1 MSQERSFVPATTNS
15 SDEVQDMR
23 RRYARRKQIAAPWRY
38 NILNPSVY
46 MNLQERE
53 RALIRWIKRSSIAP
67 VSDKRLL
74 EIGCGAGDNLL
85 QFIRLGFQ
93 PRNLVGNELL
103 EERAFNARQIL
114 PPAVRIIVGDAA
126 ELRFADN
133 LFDVV
138 YQSTVFS
145 SILDKSFQV
154 RLANRLWDWIRPGGG
169 LLWYD
174 FVVDNP
180 RNPDV
185 RGLPVNRIR
194 ELFPDGEF
202 TAWRTTLAPPISRL
216 VCLVHPFLYTLFN
229 AFPLMRTHLLCWIRK
244 PIEAEP
250 SVPTGMPAC

>member
-1 MSQERSFVPATTNS
+1 MSQERSFVPATTNNS
-15 SDEVQDMR
+15 NEVQNMR

-103 EERAFNARQIL
+103 EERAFHARQIL

-126 ELRFADN
+126 ELGFADH
-133 LFDVV
+133 LFDIV

-145 SILDKSFQV
+145 SILDQSFKT
-154 RLANRLWDWIRPGGG
+154 RLANRMWSWIRPGGG

-180 RNPDV
+180 CNPDV
-185 RGLPVNRIR
+185 CGLPFNRIR
-194 ELFPDGEF
+194 ELFPNGEV
-202 TAWRTTLAPPISRL
+202 TAWRTTLAPPIGRL
-216 VCLVHPFLYTLFN
+216 VCLVHPCLYTLFN
-229 AFPLMRTHLLCWIRK
+229 ALPLLRTHLLCWIRK
-244 PIEAEP
+244 PIEVAP
-250 SVPTGMPAC
+250 SDPTRMPAC